1 MWFQASPN
9 YTVQL
14 SQEHSALSQSDR
26 GQMAWEMGQL
36 FVECCLLS
44 VLWLLQLKLS
54 SAAYLCKTQEGL
66 PSLKSGRQCMTQE
79 TPLLVWPLVTALPE
93 KQTPLKLM
101 QVAPLKAIPL
111 KGHQKKKRERIRR
124 RNCLHS
130 GVQGYSRYIAKN
142 RTWYATDCGKV
153 DAEGVVKG

>member
-44 VLWLLQLKLS
+44 VLWLL
-54 SAAYLCKTQEGL
+54 
-66 PSLKSGRQCMTQE
+66 
-79 TPLLVWPLVTALPE
+79 
-93 KQTPLKLM
+93 
-101 QVAPLKAIPL
+101 
-111 KGHQKKKRERIRR
+111 
-124 RNCLHS
+124 
-130 GVQGYSRYIAKN
+130 
-142 RTWYATDCGKV
+142 
-153 DAEGVVKG
+153 